1 MGTEEQK
8 GWMKFADWLA
18 DKPVDWQMFRLEEMH
33 YEMWEDLY
41 LETNKEDE

>member
-1 MGTEEQK
+1 
-8 GWMKFADWLA
+8 MKFIDWLA
-18 DKPVDWQMFRLEEMH
+18 NKPVDWMMFRLEEMH